1 MWLLL
6 QGGLAYSQT
15 YEGARAV
22 AGSDAMGLSRGTPGR
37 GRTDVTPIAENLYFN
52 FVPGFKPIRKAAYGR
67 KASVAASAGHRVG
80 ALAMSGVANGK
91 VGEHKGVP
99 AARLVVFLSSGGEPW
114 RGGVGKRRSCCVNLE
129 SLQLY
134 TRVPVKLGS
143 RADKLVGAAVTCIH
157 TRCWL

>member
-1 MWLLL
+1 MCADTLLVWLLL

-99 AARLVVFLSSGGEPW
+99 AARLVVRLSSSGEPW
-114 RGGVGKRRSCCVNLE
+114 RGGVGKRRSCCVNLD
-129 SLQLY
+129 SLQLHMSSSQAWQQ
-134 TRVPVKLGS
+134 G
-143 RADKLVGAAVTCIH
+143 
-157 TRCWL
+157 